1 MKNELLAFLKRL
13 LPFSILLWLIQF
25 LLQRYVLEVKF
36 YYSSFSI
43 YLFHFLATF
52 LIYLSLVFVY
62 KNFSDKT
69 GFAFMGL
76 SLFKMFAAVI
86 FLLPLI
92 LSGVNAVFANIL
104 AFFIP
109 YFLFLVFET
118 LYAVKLINKA

>member
-25 LLQRYVLEVKF
+25 LLQRYVLEVEF

>member
-1 MKNELLAFLKRL
+1 MKNDLLAFLKRL
-13 LPFSILLWLIQF
+13 LPFTLLLWLIQF
-25 LLQRYVLEVKF
+25 LLQRYVLEMEF

-62 KNFSDKT
+62 RNFQENT

-76 SLFKMFAAVI
+76 SLFKMVAAVI

-92 LSGVNAVFANIL
+92 LNEVNAVFANIL

-109 YFLFLVFET
+109 YFLYLIFET

>member
-1 MKNELLAFLKRL
+1 
-13 LPFSILLWLIQF
+13 
-25 LLQRYVLEVKF
+25 
-36 YYSSFSI
+36 
-43 YLFHFLATF
+43 
-52 LIYLSLVFVY
+52 
-62 KNFSDKT
+62 
-69 GFAFMGL
+69 MGL